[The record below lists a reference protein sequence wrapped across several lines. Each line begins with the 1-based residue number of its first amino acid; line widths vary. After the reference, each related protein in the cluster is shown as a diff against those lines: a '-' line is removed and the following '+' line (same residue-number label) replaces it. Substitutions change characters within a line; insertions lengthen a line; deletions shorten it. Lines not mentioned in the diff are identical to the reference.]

1 MSRFTSPDFL
11 RQAGG
16 KHVRAKPPP
25 VVDLARPSLARLHSF
40 HLKGKDHFEVDR
52 DLATRAEQVAPG
64 FQDVVLGERAFLQR
78 AVRFLSAD
86 VGIRQF
92 IQIGAGLP
100 APGDPHE
107 IAQEADPGARVVY
120 ASEDPMVLTHH
131 RALLRDGRTTTTVE
145 GGLTTPHRVLAD
157 SETSKIIDLTQPVG
171 LLLTGVVAHVPDAD
185 DPAAHIAAL
194 RDSLAPGSH
203 LVLSHYCRPD
213 PSAYPKDAQRAA
225 QLERVFAEHLGSGR
239 WRTEKEIE
247 AFLAGWQG
255 VPPGLL
261 EVQRWR
267 TLPVAPPVPGCYQ
280 MPQRNRRLIVGG
292 VGRL

>member
-25 VVDLARPSLARLHSF
+25 VVDLARPSLARFHSF

-52 DLATRAEQVAPG
+52 DLATRAEQAAPG

-86 VGIRQF
+86 LGIRQF

-107 IAQEADPGARVVY
+107 IAHEADPGARVVY
-120 ASEDPMVLTHH
+120 ASDDPMVLTHH
-131 RALLRDGRTTTTVE
+131 RALLRDGRTTTAVQA
-145 GGLTTPHRVLAD
+145 GLTTPDRVLAD
-157 SETSKIIDLTQPVG
+157 TETARFIDLDEPVG

-185 DPAAHIAAL
+185 DPAGHIATL

-213 PSAYPKDAQRAA
+213 ATAFPKDAQRAA
-225 QLERVFAEHLGSGR
+225 VLEQVFAEHLGSGR
-239 WRTEKEIE
+239 WRTEREIE
-247 AFLAGWQG
+247 AFFAGWQS
-255 VPPGLL
+255 VPPGMLQA
-261 EVQRWR
+261 QRWR